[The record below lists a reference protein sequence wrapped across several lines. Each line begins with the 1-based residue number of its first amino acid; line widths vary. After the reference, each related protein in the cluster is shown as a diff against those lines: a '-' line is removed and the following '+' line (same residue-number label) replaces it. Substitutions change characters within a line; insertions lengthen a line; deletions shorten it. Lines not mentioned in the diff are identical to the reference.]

1 MEKGELG
8 KRKQQRRNKSLMLL
22 YLHTA
27 AGGVVVCVA
36 GTIQGWTSDKN
47 FRNSN
52 LMLGLEF
59 VSEHILSLIS
69 YVSWCEY
76 HTLFF
81 SSFYEN
87 NWFGFSLIY
96 VWT

>member
-1 MEKGELG
+1 MEKGELR

-36 GTIQGWTSDKN
+36 GTTQGWTNDKN

-52 LMLGLEF
+52 LMLSLEF
-59 VSEHILSLIS
+59 VREHILNRIS
-69 YVSWCEY
+69 CVSQCNICS
-76 HTLFF
+76 FF
-81 SSFYEN
+81 LPLVINMKAIGLDFH
-87 NWFGFSLIY
+87 
-96 VWT
+96 